1 MNELTKAEEQV
12 MQIVWELKKA
22 SVRDVVAQFP
32 EPKPA
37 YTTVAT
43 VMNAL
48 EKKSF
53 VNKVSAGKLHL
64 FSVKISKEDYSG
76 FKAGS
81 LVNNYFNGSFSRMAS
96 FFAKDNKLS
105 IQELEEMIEIAKREI
120 NKEK

>member
-1 MNELTKAEEQV
+1 MKELTKAEEQV
-12 MQIVWELKKA
+12 MQIVWELEKA
-22 SVRDVVAQFP
+22 SVRDAVAKFP

-48 EKKSF
+48 EKKGF
-53 VNKVSAGKLHL
+53 VDKIPAGKSHL
-64 FSVKISKEDYSG
+64 FSVKISKDDYSG

-105 IQELEEMIEIAKREI
+105 IQELEEMIEIAKREMD
-120 NKEK
+120 KEK

>member
-1 MNELTKAEEQV
+1 
-12 MQIVWELKKA
+12 MQIVWDLKETN
-22 SVRDVVAQFP
+22 VRDAIACFP
-32 EPKPA
+32 DPKPA

-48 EKKSF
+48 EKKGF
-53 VNKVSAGKLHL
+53 VNKIAQGKSHV
-64 FSVKISKEDYSG
+64 FSVKIPKEDYSG
-76 FKAGS
+76 FKAGA
-81 LVNNYFNGSFSRMAS
+81 LVTNYFNGSFSRMAS

>member
-1 MNELTKAEEQV
+1 MKELTKAEEQV
-12 MQIVWELKKA
+12 MQIVWELNEA
-22 SVRDVVAQFP
+22 SVREVIAKFP

-48 EKKSF
+48 EKKGF
-53 VNKVSAGKLHL
+53 TKKIPAGKSHL
-64 FSVKISKEDYSG
+64 FCVLIPKEDYSG
-76 FKAGS
+76 FKAGA

-105 IQELEEMIEIAKREI
+105 IQELEEMIEIAKQQIE
-120 NKEK
+120 KEK

>member
-1 MNELTKAEEQV
+1 
-12 MQIVWELKKA
+12 MQIVWDLKETA
-22 SVRDVVAQFP
+22 VRDVVSRFP
-32 EPKPA
+32 DPKPA

-48 EKKSF
+48 DKKGF
-53 VNKVSAGKLHL
+53 VNKVSAGKSHL

-81 LVNNYFNGSFSRMAS
+81 LVKNYFNGSFSSMAS

-105 IQELEEMIEIAKREI
+105 IQELEEMIEIAKKQIE
-120 NKEK
+120 KEK

>member
-1 MNELTKAEEQV
+1 MKELTKAEEQV
-12 MQIVWELKKA
+12 MQIVWELEKA
-22 SVRDVVAQFP
+22 SVREVVAKFP

-48 EKKSF
+48 EKKGF
-53 VNKVSAGKLHL
+53 ANKIAQGKSHV
-64 FSVKISKEDYSG
+64 FSVKIPKDDYSG
-76 FKAGS
+76 FKAGA
-81 LVNNYFNGSFSRMAS
+81 LVKNYFNGSFASMAS